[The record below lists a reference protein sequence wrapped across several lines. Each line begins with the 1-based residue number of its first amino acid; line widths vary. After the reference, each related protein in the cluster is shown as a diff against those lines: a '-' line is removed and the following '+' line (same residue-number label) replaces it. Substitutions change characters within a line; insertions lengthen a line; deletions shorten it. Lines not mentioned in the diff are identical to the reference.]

1 MNMVTEVTFNTPEDA
16 EPLKKRLES
25 AGIRAEIHDE
35 RKLQKYWFMSEPL
48 AGVHLRVD
56 RSQYESASRL
66 LHDWDAAEG
75 ALKDAVHCPACN
87 SSRVEFPQFTR
98 KFVSPGFYAVLCALH
113 LFERKFYCEDCH
125 FTWPV
130 RPKIEPPTDLLGWP
144 VKEKAMRP
152 PSHPSAG

>member
-1 MNMVTEVTFNTPEDA
+1 MKMVTEATFNKPEEA
-16 EPLKKRLES
+16 EPLKKRLEA
-25 AGIRAEIHDE
+25 AGIRAEIQDE
-35 RKLQKYWFMSEPL
+35 RKLQRYWFMSEPL

-56 RSQYESASRL
+56 RNQYENASRL

-75 ALKDAVHCPACN
+75 VLKNAVHCPACS

-113 LFERKFYCEDCH
+113 VFERKFYCEDCH

-130 RPKIEPPTDLLGWP
+130 QQKIDQPTDLLGWP
-144 VKEKAMRP
+144 VKEKAVQPPAP
-152 PSHPSAG
+152 PSAN